1 METIIDLILRIL
13 SSFGLSLLLDLGA
26 GFCMAVVEGL
36 QLVGRAILQPTELGR
51 IVAGVLG
58 NALQLA
64 NLRRLLVACAVTQL
78 VVALITTLMAIA
90 PPTVKQAA
98 KNLRRAVIKMTHRT
112 AQLLRRGKASRPLE
126 VHVSK
131 QRFNKGALK
140 EKFKRIRQ
148 QALSPREPGPEGSPA

>member
-13 SSFGLSLLLDLGA
+13 SSFGLSLLLDLGV
-26 GFCMAVVEGL
+26 GFCMAVVEDL
-36 QLVGRAILQPTELGR
+36 QLVGRTIFQPTELGK
-51 IVAGVLG
+51 IVAGVLT
-58 NALQLA
+58 NALQLP
-64 NLRRLLVACAVTQL
+64 NLRRLLVACAVTQI
-78 VVALITTLMAIA
+78 VVALIETLMAIA
-90 PPTVKQAA
+90 PPTVKQGAR
-98 KNLRRAVIKMTHRT
+98 NLRQAVIRVTHR
-112 AQLLRRGKASRPLE
+112 ASQLLRRRKASCPLE